1 MLSGRFLSAWLGHRP
16 PSVLI
21 IGGCFLAI
29 FLGGGLL
36 PDAEMKVLPEGYRG
50 MAPLA
55 WATGFAI
62 VGLDV
67 WFRRSNGYSLFSLK
81 ASTIFYVIPTW
92 VVGVGFLVAGLR
104 WWGEA

>member
-1 MLSGRFLSAWLGHRP
+1 MLSWRLLSAWLGHRP

-21 IGGCFLAI
+21 IGGCFLGI
-29 FLGGGLL
+29 FFGGGLL
-36 PDAEMKVLPEGYRG
+36 LVAEMKVLPEGYRSL
-50 MAPLA
+50 ALLA

-67 WFRRSNGYSLFSLK
+67 WFRRSNGISLFSLK

-92 VVGVGFLVAGLR
+92 VVGVVFLVAGLR
-104 WWGEA
+104 WWGEP